1 MATSSRRW
9 SGSWKGRRVAAELT
23 VIWWRD
29 IPAQVVARSGRTA
42 ARVPLTG
49 RFQEAID
56 MAATRVG
63 LIGTDDYLSEWH
75 RETRPC
81 GEDLDAEAAAEAER
95 LEQSYADA
103 ALDAL
108 VRTGG
113 LVSEE
118 GSS

>member
-1 MATSSRRW
+1 M
-9 SGSWKGRRVAAELT
+9 AELT
-23 VIWWRD
+23 VIWWRA
-29 IPAQVVARSGRTA
+29 IPAQVVAREGRTT
-42 ARVPLTG
+42 ARAQLTN

-81 GEDLDAEAAAEAER
+81 GDDLDAEAVAEAER
-95 LEQSYADA
+95 LEQVYPDA
-103 ALDAL
+103 ALETL

-113 LVSEE
+113 LADDG
-118 GSS
+118 GSA